1 MAQTSPKQAG
11 ERNRAACFCAVFWL
25 ILVDFSL
32 FNRNCAALAFWF
44 TGITNRNMKNVFDGS
59 NIPKQAGERNRA
71 ACFCAFF
78 WLILVDFG
86 ILIGTVQRWHSIR
99 WHHKKKH
106 EKRLWWLKHS
116 QNRQA
121 KEIVLPVFVCSFL
134 DDSCCFFSFQQNFA
148 EQIAKTNQNP
158 VQSCKFF
165 QKASKISRSA
175 RN

>member
-1 MAQTSPKQAG
+1 MEK
-11 ERNRAACFCAVFWL
+11 
-25 ILVDFSL
+25 
-32 FNRNCAALAFWF
+32 AFE
-44 TGITNRNMKNVFDGS
+44 GS
-59 NIPKQAGERNRA
+59 NIPKQAGERIVLPV
-71 ACFCAFF
+71 FCAVF
-78 WLILVDFG
+78 WMILVDFG
-86 ILIGTVQRWHSIR
+86 ILIGTVQRWRCDSLESQKEAWKEPLTVR
-99 WHHKKKH
+99 T
-106 EKRLWWLKHS
+106 S

-165 QKASKISRSA
+165 QKASKISRHA